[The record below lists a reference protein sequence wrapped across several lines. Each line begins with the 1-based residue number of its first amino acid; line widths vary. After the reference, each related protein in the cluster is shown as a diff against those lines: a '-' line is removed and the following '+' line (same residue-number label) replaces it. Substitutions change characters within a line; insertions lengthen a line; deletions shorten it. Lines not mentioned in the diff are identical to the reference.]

1 MLKELNVVPNQLEQQ
16 LAGIVETL
24 NTTATWL
31 SILFSLVVLG
41 TEISLS
47 TLNSTVQG
55 FNVLGHLV
63 DAFVKGILVQRALI
77 RHLTKHLHMV
87 DQAQVF
93 LSQGIFTLQ
102 EFSLVRDLL
111 RVFQNLQGVFAEFI
125 QRTLRLVQ
133 QLVDVGGDFA
143 FASCKVL
150 PTVCFE
156 KYVVSV
162 PGTKNISGLATYLYM
177 YICRY
182 VCMYIY
188 ICIHVF
194 HKSRQIP
201 ISYDFALLFD
211 ISHNIPLSI
220 YLYLSTYLSI
230 YLFIYLSMK
239 NNEK

>member
-31 SILFSLVVLG
+31 SILFSLVALG

-162 PGTKNISGLATYLYM
+162 PGTKNISGLATYLY
-177 YICRY
+177 IY
-182 VCMYIY
+182 VYM
-188 ICIHVF
+188 
-194 HKSRQIP
+194 
-201 ISYDFALLFD
+201 
-211 ISHNIPLSI
+211 
-220 YLYLSTYLSI
+220 
-230 YLFIYLSMK
+230 
-239 NNEK
+239 

>member
-1 MLKELNVVPNQLEQQ
+1 MTVHSFL
-16 LAGIVETL
+16 
-24 NTTATWL
+24 
-31 SILFSLVVLG
+31 
-41 TEISLS
+41 ISCSWHGDQPS

-77 RHLTKHLHMV
+77 RHVTKHLHMV

-111 RVFQNLQGVFAEFI
+111 TVFQNLQGVFAGFI

-162 PGTKNISGLATYLYM
+162 PKTFQGWQHI
-177 YICRY
+177 
-182 VCMYIY
+182 YIY
-188 ICIHVF
+188 ICIYVYMYVN
-194 HKSRQIP
+194 IYIYIYIYIYTC
-201 ISYDFALLFD
+201 ISQ
-211 ISHNIPLSI
+211 
-220 YLYLSTYLSI
+220 
-230 YLFIYLSMK
+230 K
-239 NNEK
+239 

>member
-162 PGTKNISGLATYLYM
+162 PGTKNISGLATYLYIYM

-182 VCMYIY
+182 VCIYIY
-188 ICIHVF
+188 TCISQ
-194 HKSRQIP
+194 K
-201 ISYDFALLFD
+201 
-211 ISHNIPLSI
+211 
-220 YLYLSTYLSI
+220 
-230 YLFIYLSMK
+230 
-239 NNEK
+239 